1 MGALSPE
8 EAAAQARAAE
18 EVEVRAPAAPLD
30 PDRGSITAGDDDRVS
45 RARYEAGLAA
55 DRAERALRAFGE
67 AADPRDASAVRGTL
81 MRGLE
86 PARSVG
92 PTRADLREDF
102 EIAGLPDEEELVF
115 GGGVIES
122 RPVRE
127 MTVEELEAALQGM
140 R

>member
-1 MGALSPE
+1 
-8 EAAAQARAAE
+8 
-18 EVEVRAPAAPLD
+18 
-30 PDRGSITAGDDDRVS
+30 
-45 RARYEAGLAA
+45 
-55 DRAERALRAFGE
+55 
-67 AADPRDASAVRGTL
+67 

-115 GGGVIES
+115 GGGVISQKPLE
-122 RPVRE
+122 E
-127 MTVEELEAALQGM
+127 MTDEEIREALRGI